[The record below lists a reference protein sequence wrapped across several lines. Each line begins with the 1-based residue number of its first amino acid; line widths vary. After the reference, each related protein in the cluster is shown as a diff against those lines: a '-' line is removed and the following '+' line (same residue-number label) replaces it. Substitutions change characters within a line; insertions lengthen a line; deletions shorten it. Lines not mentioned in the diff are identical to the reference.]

1 MYFCGNLRFF
11 LRNQRETRPD
21 NEKINDKREKIKDD
35 DE

>member
-21 NEKINDKREKIKDD
+21 NEKIKDKSKKIKECDN
-35 DE
+35 